1 VRVSFGLENDGNDV
15 DRVLAA
21 LRRITSARRSLLD
34 RVLGHLRNGT
44 PFLRQSNQVQAYV
57 ERVSK
62 RVFEL
67 SS

>member
-1 VRVSFGLENDGNDV
+1 VRISFGLENDGNDV

-21 LRRITSARRSLLD
+21 LRRITFAHRSLLE

-44 PFLRQSNQVQAYV
+44 PFLRQSNQMKAYV
-57 ERVSK
+57 DRVSE